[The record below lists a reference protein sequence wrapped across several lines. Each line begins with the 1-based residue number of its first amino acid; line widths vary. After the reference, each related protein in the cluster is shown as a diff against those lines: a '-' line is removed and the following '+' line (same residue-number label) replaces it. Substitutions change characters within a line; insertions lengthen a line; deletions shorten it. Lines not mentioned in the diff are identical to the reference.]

1 MSNAE
6 GNSILRTNPSLRTA
20 RKVHVIDDDPSLCMV
35 LEKML
40 NELGYDVT
48 THTKARP
55 EILHA
60 MTESDLLF
68 IDMIMPGMNG
78 LQVLDILAGN
88 QIKSA
93 VVLMSATN
101 DVLATA
107 QALAG
112 LNGIRLIG
120 VLRKPFRNDD
130 LMKVLEDAQQAD

>member
-1 MSNAE
+1 MSNADSD
-6 GNSILRTNPSLRTA
+6 SIPRTRPKLRAA

-35 LEKML
+35 LETML
-40 NELGYDVT
+40 NELGYDDVS
-48 THTKARP
+48 THTKAR
-55 EILHA
+55 
-60 MTESDLLF
+60 SDLLHEMSEPDILF
-68 IDMIMPGMNG
+68 IDMIMPGTNG
-78 LQVLDILAGN
+78 LQVLDILASN

-112 LNGIRLIG
+112 LKGIRLIG

-130 LMKVLEDAQQAD
+130 LMKVLEIA